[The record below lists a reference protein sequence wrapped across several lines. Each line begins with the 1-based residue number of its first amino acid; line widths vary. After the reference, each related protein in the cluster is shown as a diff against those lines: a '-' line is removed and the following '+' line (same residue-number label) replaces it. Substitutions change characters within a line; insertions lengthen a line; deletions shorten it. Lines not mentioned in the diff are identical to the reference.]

1 MQTFVSA
8 LWLIF
13 SVILLVAG
21 LLGCFIPLEVF
32 ASFIIFLPYLLLI
45 SGICGVFYY
54 LSIRQI
60 SGASFVLFDALLN
73 LLFAII
79 FIASGVAFTSLTVV
93 AFVAFMCMFKGI
105 LGLSYMFEL
114 KKAGFGEWAFVLVV
128 SLLNIFVSVIFI
140 IYPQIGGITIG
151 FMISFL
157 VFFFALINL
166 LAFFGIKK
174 FMAL

>member
-13 SVILLVAG
+13 SVILLVTG

-32 ASFIIFLPYLLLI
+32 ASFVIFLPFLLLI
-45 SGICGVFYY
+45 SGICGLFYY

-60 SGASFVLFDALLN
+60 AGANFILFDAILN
-73 LLFAII
+73 LLFALI
-79 FIASGVAFTSLTVV
+79 FIASGIEFTSEVV
-93 AFVAFMCMFKGI
+93 VFYVAFMCMFKGI

-128 SLLNIFVSVIFI
+128 SLLNIIISVIFI

-174 FMAL
+174 FLTQ